1 MKLKIRILIIRNSV
15 VIMFLTSDEE
25 KILAGEQGEG
35 KQIALSLLVDVG
47 DFFEAEKLI
56 EIASTHI
63 SGVSYLTGGDGLI
76 DQLEYLV
83 EKKCHVTVH
92 STLNPCGMD
101 RNKWSDM
108 GVTPEFAEKQFKI
121 IQAYETMGVSI
132 TCSCTPYDF
141 GHLPLKNQHIA
152 WAESSA
158 ITFANTFFGA
168 RTNKEDALTALTAA
182 IIGKT
187 PYFGLHLTEW
197 RRPQLEVNV
206 DFDLQENSD
215 YGLLG
220 HIVGKTFA
228 SKKYPFGAIPAFKG
242 MKHFPRPHQIK
253 ALGAALASFGT
264 HLYHIEGVTPEQ
276 ELLQELT
283 FDDTLTVEQKD
294 IQKVYEEFYPP
305 DEKDLNITVIGCPN
319 ASLEEIAEVARE
331 VKGKTLKSGKEFW
344 IFTNRAQKGIAEAV
358 GHADVLQEAGVKIY
372 TDTCPEVFPYN
383 KSRFKAVLTD
393 SAKALHYIPAPSLN
407 GLPTYVLPIKKCVER
422 FFN

>member
-1 MKLKIRILIIRNSV
+1 
-15 VIMFLTSDEE
+15 MFLTNEEE
-25 KILAGEQGEG
+25 KILSGEQGEG

-56 EIASTHI
+56 DIASTHI
-63 SGVSYLTGGDGLI
+63 SGVSYLTGGDGLL

-83 EKKCHVTVH
+83 EKNCKVSVH

-101 RNKWSDM
+101 RANWSDM

-121 IQAYETMGVSI
+121 IQAYEKMGVSL

-141 GHLPLKNQHIA
+141 GHLPLKGQHIA

-168 RTNKEDALTALTAA
+168 RTNKEDALTVLAAA

-187 PYFGLHLTEW
+187 PYFGLHITEF
-197 RRPQLEVNV
+197 RIPQLEINV
-206 DFDLQENSD
+206 DFDLKDNSD
-215 YGLLG
+215 YGILG
-220 HIVGKTFA
+220 HIVGKAFS
-228 SKKYPFGAIPAFKG
+228 SKKYPFGAIPVFKG
-242 MKHFPRPHQIK
+242 IKNPRPHQIK

-264 HLYHIEGVTPEQ
+264 HLYHIENVTPEQ
-276 ELLQELT
+276 ELLTNLQ
-283 FDDTLTVEQKD
+283 FDDSLTVDLNRIKE
-294 IQKVYEEFYPP
+294 VYEEFNIPA
-305 DEKDLNITVIGCPN
+305 DKDVNITVIGCPN

-331 VKGKTLKSGKEFW
+331 VKGKKLKPGKDFW

-358 GHADVLQEAGVKIY
+358 GHTDVLAEAGVKIY

-383 KSRFKAVLTD
+383 KKRYTAVLTD
-393 SAKALHYIPAPSLN
+393 SAKAAHYIPAPSLN

>member
-1 MKLKIRILIIRNSV
+1 
-15 VIMFLTSDEE
+15 MFLTSEEE
-25 KILAGEQGEG
+25 KILSGEQGEG
-35 KQIALSLLVDVG
+35 KQIALSLLVDIG

-83 EKKCHVTVH
+83 EKKCKVTVH

-101 RNKWSDM
+101 RNRWSDM

-121 IQAYETMGVSI
+121 IQAYETMGVSL

-141 GHLPLKNQHIA
+141 GHLPMKGQHIA

-168 RTNKEDALTALTAA
+168 RTNKEDALTVLTAA

-197 RRPQLEVNV
+197 RVPQLEIQV
-206 DFDLQENSD
+206 DFDLLDNSD

-220 HIVGKTFA
+220 HVVGKAFS
-228 SKKYPFGAIPAFKG
+228 SKKYPFGAIPVFKG
-242 MKHFPRPHQIK
+242 IKHLRPHQIK

-264 HLYHIEGVTPEQ
+264 HLYHIYGVTPEQ
-276 ELLQELT
+276 ELLHDVQ
-283 FDDTLTVEQKD
+283 FDDTLTVEKSD
-294 IQKVYEEFYPP
+294 IQHVYEEFYPP
-305 DEKDLNITVIGCPN
+305 SDKEPNITVIGCPN

-331 VKGKTLKSGKEFW
+331 VKGKKLKEGKDFW
-344 IFTNRAQKGIAEAV
+344 IFTNRAQQGIADAV
-358 GHADVLQEAGVKIY
+358 GHTKVLEEAGVKMFS
-372 TDTCPEVFPYN
+372 DTCPEVFPYN
-383 KSRFKAVLTD
+383 KKRYQSVLTD

-407 GLPTYVLPIKKCVER
+407 GLPTYVLPIRKCVER

>member
-1 MKLKIRILIIRNSV
+1 
-15 VIMFLTSDEE
+15 MFLTNEEE
-25 KILAGEQGEG
+25 KILSGEQGEG
-35 KQIALSLLVDVG
+35 KQVALSLLVDVG

-63 SGVSYLTGGDGLI
+63 SGVSYLTGGDGLL

-83 EKKCHVTVH
+83 DKNCKVSVH

-101 RNKWSDM
+101 RNNWSDM

-121 IQAYETMGVSI
+121 IQAYEKMGVSL

-141 GHLPLKNQHIA
+141 GHLPMKGQHIA

-168 RTNKEDALTALTAA
+168 RTNKEDALTVLAAA

-187 PYFGLHLTEW
+187 PYFGLHLTEF
-197 RRPQLEVNV
+197 RIPQLEIYV
-206 DFDLQENSD
+206 DFDLKDNSD
-215 YGLLG
+215 YGMLG
-220 HIVGKTFA
+220 HIVGKAFS
-228 SKKYPFGAIPAFKG
+228 SKKYPFGAIPFFKG
-242 MKHFPRPHQIK
+242 MKNPRPHQIK

-264 HLYHIEGVTPEQ
+264 HLYHIENITPEQ
-276 ELLQELT
+276 ELLHDLQ
-283 FDDTLTVEQKD
+283 FDDSLHVDKSQILE
-294 IQKVYEEFYPP
+294 VYEEFNIPA
-305 DEKDLNITVIGCPN
+305 DKEVNITVIGCPN
-319 ASLEEIAEVARE
+319 ASLEEIAEVAKE
-331 VKGKTLKSGKEFW
+331 VRGKKLKEGKDFW

-358 GHADVLQEAGVKIY
+358 GHTQVLSDAGVKIY

-383 KSRFKAVLTD
+383 KKRYTAVLTD
-393 SAKALHYIPAPSLN
+393 SAKAAHYIPAPSLN
-407 GLPTYVLPIKKCVER
+407 GLPTYVLPIRKCVER

>member
-1 MKLKIRILIIRNSV
+1 
-15 VIMFLTSDEE
+15 MFLTSEEE
-25 KILAGEQGEG
+25 KILAGEYGEG
-35 KQIALSLLVDVG
+35 KQIALSLLVDIG

-83 EKKCHVTVH
+83 DKQCKVSVH

-101 RNKWSDM
+101 RNNWSEM

-121 IQAYETMGVSI
+121 IQAYETMGVSL

-141 GHLPLKNQHIA
+141 GHLPLKGQHIA

-168 RTNKEDALTALTAA
+168 RTNKEDALTVLTAA

-187 PYFGLHLTEW
+187 PYFGLHKSEW
-197 RRPQLEVNV
+197 RIPQLEINV
-206 DFDLQENSD
+206 DFELHENSD

-220 HIVGKTFA
+220 HIVGKAFA
-228 SKKYPFGAIPAFKG
+228 SKKYPYGAIPLFKG
-242 MKHFPRPHQIK
+242 MKTPRPHQIK
-253 ALGAALASFGT
+253 ALGAALASYGT
-264 HLYHIEGVTPEQ
+264 ALYHIEGVTPEQ
-276 ELLQELT
+276 ELLHYLK
-283 FDDTLTVEQKD
+283 FDDTLTIGQKD
-294 IQKVYEEFYPP
+294 IDKVYEEFYPP
-305 DEKDLNITVIGCPN
+305 VDKELNITVIGCPN
-319 ASLEEIAEVARE
+319 ASLEEIAEVTRE
-331 VKGKTLKSGKEFW
+331 VKGKKIKPGKDFW
-344 IFTNRAQKGIAEAV
+344 IFTNRAQKSIAEAV
-358 GHADVLQEAGVKIY
+358 GHTKILDEAGVKIY

-383 KSRFKAVLTD
+383 KKRYSAVLTD
-393 SAKALHYIPAPSLN
+393 SAKASHYIPAPGLN

>member
-1 MKLKIRILIIRNSV
+1 
-15 VIMFLTSDEE
+15 MFLTTEEE

-35 KQIALSLLVDVG
+35 KQIALSLLVDIG

-83 EKKCHVTVH
+83 DKNCKVSVY

-101 RNKWSDM
+101 RNKWSEM

-121 IQAYETMGVSI
+121 IQAYEKMGVSL

-141 GHLPLKNQHIA
+141 GHLPLKGQHIA

-158 ITFANTFFGA
+158 ITFANSFFGA
-168 RTNKEDALTALTAA
+168 RTNKEDALTVLTAA

-187 PYFGLHLTEW
+187 PYFGLHLSEF
-197 RRPQLEVNV
+197 RIPQLKITV
-206 DFDLQENSD
+206 DFNLIDNSD

-220 HIVGKTFA
+220 HIVGKSFA
-228 SKKYPFGAIPAFKG
+228 SKKYPFGAIPVFNGIKN
-242 MKHFPRPHQIK
+242 PRPHQIK

-264 HLYHIEGVTPEQ
+264 HLYHIKDVTPEQ
-276 ELLQELT
+276 ELLQDVQ
-283 FDDTLTVEQKD
+283 FDDTLTVEKSD
-294 IQKVYEEFYPP
+294 LERTYDEFQPP
-305 DEKDLNITVIGCPN
+305 SDKELNISVIGCPN

-331 VKGKTLKSGKEFW
+331 VKGKTLKHGKEFW

-358 GHADVLQEAGVKIY
+358 GHTKVLEEAGVKLF

-383 KSRFKAVLTD
+383 KKYYQAVLTD

-422 FFN
+422 FFK

>member
-1 MKLKIRILIIRNSV
+1 
-15 VIMFLTSDEE
+15 MFLTNEEE

-35 KQIALSLLVDVG
+35 KQIALSLLVDIG

-83 EKKCHVTVH
+83 DKQCKVSVH

-108 GVTPEFAEKQFKI
+108 GVTAEFAEKQFKI
-121 IQAYETMGVSI
+121 IQAYEKMGVSL

-141 GHLPLKNQHIA
+141 GHLPLKGQHIA

-168 RTNKEDALTALTAA
+168 RTNKEDALTVLTAA

-187 PYFGLHLTEW
+187 PYFGLHLSEF
-197 RRPQLEVNV
+197 RKPQLEISV
-206 DFDLQENSD
+206 DFDLIENSD

-220 HIVGKTFA
+220 HIVGKAFA
-228 SKKYPFGAIPAFKG
+228 SKKYPFGAIPVFKG
-242 MKHFPRPHQIK
+242 IKNPRPHQIK

-264 HLYHIEGVTPEQ
+264 HLYHIKDITPEQ
-276 ELLQELT
+276 ELLQDLQI
-283 FDDTLTVEQKD
+283 DDSLTVEK
-294 IQKVYEEFYPP
+294 
-305 DEKDLNITVIGCPN
+305 KDLKQVYDEFKPPSDKDMNITVIGCPN

-331 VKGKTLKSGKEFW
+331 VKGKTLKPGKNFW
-344 IFTNRAQKGIAEAV
+344 VFTNRAQLGIAEAV
-358 GHADVLQEAGVKIY
+358 GHAKTLEEAGVKMY

-383 KSRFKAVLTD
+383 KKYYQAVLTD

-422 FFN
+422 FFE